1 MNPPT
6 SRRYHLIIDA
16 YGCNTKQIND
26 IAVIEQFVRD
36 IADRID
42 MNILKGP
49 VTVEGIPEN
58 PGITCFTIVD
68 FSHISIHTFTDSDEF
83 YLDIFSCKPFDVAAV
98 TDFITHT
105 FGITSEQ
112 IRKTVVHND

>member
-1 MNPPT
+1 MQAPT

-16 YGCNTKQIND
+16 YGCDTKQIND

-36 IADRID
+36 IAERID
-42 MNILKGP
+42 MKILKGP

-68 FSHISIHTFTDSDEF
+68 FSHISIHTFTNSDEF
-83 YLDIFSCKPFDVAAV
+83 YLDIFSCKPFDV
-98 TDFITHT
+98 TEITGFITET
-105 FGITSEQ
+105 FEIRDEQ
-112 IRKTVVHND
+112 IRSTVVNNR